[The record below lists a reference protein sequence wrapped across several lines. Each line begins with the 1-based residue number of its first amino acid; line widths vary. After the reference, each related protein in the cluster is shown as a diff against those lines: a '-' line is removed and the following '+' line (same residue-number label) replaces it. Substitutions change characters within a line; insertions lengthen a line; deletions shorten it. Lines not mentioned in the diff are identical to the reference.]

1 MVNHAQNEIIN
12 DHDHDDDINNNY
24 CNINYNTSQL
34 I

>member
-1 MVNHAQNEIIN
+1 MVNHAQNEIN